1 MRPSGRTLA
10 WWAGGA
16 ALAVALGLWLASATE
31 WATRDAWEPA
41 KGEAATDE
49 HFIVKQ
55 FLGRL
60 GATVTEQRGLAT
72 MPPQGSTMLLQAY
85 HWRFLAGRP
94 EALKAWVEQGGHL
107 VVFHDV
113 GKDETIEKWLGVDF
127 RPEPKPRRA
136 EAASAPAS
144 AGSQPAAEAG
154 DDEGGD
160 EAWNEDD
167 DSEEEDDDEP
177 CPPLTEPIGQ
187 PGWYGTARRYDICA
201 SGDPLLK
208 TTRPLLWSVSDP
220 VGMRALRLQVGRG
233 SVTLSTAWT
242 LPRRARLLDEDE
254 GALLAA
260 LVQLRPGQPIWLVLD
275 EESPGIVAT
284 LWRQAP
290 AAVLLSLAALVLLLW
305 RWGTRFAP
313 LLAKTQLGRRS
324 MAEQVRGTAAYLLR
338 HGPAALHRAQW
349 RALNEAAE
357 AHLPGWRRMNPSQ
370 RIAALAH
377 HAGLPPA
384 ELDKACHPAS
394 LSDAASTGRALALM
408 EAARRRLVEPAP
420 PGARPTPLAPTPSP
434 SPEPTP

>member
-1 MRPSGRTLA
+1 MKLHGRTLA

-16 ALAVALGLWLASATE
+16 ALAVALGLWLTSATE
-31 WATRDAWEPA
+31 WATRDAWEPP
-41 KGEAATDE
+41 KGEAATDP

-55 FLGRL
+55 FLARL

-154 DDEGGD
+154 DDESGD
-160 EAWNEDD
+160 DAWNEDD
-167 DSEEEDDDEP
+167 ENEEEDDEP

-187 PGWYGTARRYDICA
+187 PGWYGTARRYDVCA
-201 SGDPLLK
+201 SGDPWLK
-208 TTRPLLWSVSDP
+208 TSRPMLWSVSDP
-220 VGMRALRLQVGRG
+220 VGVRALRLQVGRG

-290 AAVLLSLAALVLLLW
+290 MAVLLSITALLLLLW

-313 LLAKTQLGRRS
+313 LVAETPLGRRS

-349 RALNEAAE
+349 RALNDAAE
-357 AHLPGWRRMNPSQ
+357 AHLPGWRRMNPAQ
-370 RIAALAH
+370 RIAALAQ
-377 HAGLPPA
+377 HAGLPTA

-420 PGARPTPLAPTPSP
+420 PGARPTPPAPPPSS